1 MDQLDRIAQAND
13 LTADEQA
20 KVLWEFLNDRVRKE
34 LGTERPPPLGDDLA
48 AHLKLFQANPDDE
61 YRQALAETHE
71 RTLGL
76 VERLSEA
83 TRETNTSFERMATN
97 LWDAVMLL
105 TQGDPKVGNDERM
118 VTLAEIMRLDAI
130 SVDAGLRPWIPVLK
144 PLLVHWYRHG
154 AALSP
159 ANTHPWPLLPHAVTV
174 SHLPEL
180 ASTGLA
186 LPAGSQQPMLPG
198 FEGNDSPI
206 RQALPWDLLDAAG
219 GSHKGRE
226 GAAIIKAWTE
236 LLLWGS
242 QGNWGYP
249 SMPQVTVRMLFET
262 LRKNVPSAARCLEQL
277 RRIQDAI
284 YSIALQYRRPDG
296 RLREIRP
303 VAIVDVP
310 ADRDHHALDEV
321 IDYRITLP
329 PGTRTSGVPIDR
341 TGLRR
346 IGAVNM
352 AGYRA
357 LLNLA
362 YHWHE
367 HNRTLKRTGS
377 KKKVVWLQS
386 HDPADYRPFSKM
398 QQIALCFPRQV
409 ITGRTEH
416 YHLSRALDAF
426 DAMERLLIIRK
437 VQPKFGTGLI
447 LMPPENFRGAKF
459 LEIGDAN
466 SDR

>member
-1 MDQLDRIAQAND
+1 MDQLDRIAQADD
-13 LTADEQA
+13 LTPEEQA
-20 KVLWEFLNDRVRKE
+20 KALWQFMNDRVREE
-34 LGTERPPPLGDDLA
+34 LGTERPPPAGDDLA
-48 AHLKLFQANPDDE
+48 AHLKLFQANPDDD
-61 YRQALAETHE
+61 YRQAVADTHE

-76 VERLSEA
+76 VERLKEA
-83 TRETNTSFERMATN
+83 TRGLSVRSGSLASDLWNTVLT
-97 LWDAVMLL
+97 L
-105 TQGDPKVGNDERM
+105 TQNAPKVDNNER
-118 VTLAEIMRLDAI
+118 TLAMAEIIRMDVVTIA
-130 SVDAGLRPWIPVLK
+130 AGLRPWVPVLK

-154 AALSP
+154 ATLTP

-180 ASTGLA
+180 VSVGLA
-186 LPAGSQQPMLPG
+186 LPTGSQQTMLPG

-219 GSHKGRE
+219 GLHEGRS

-242 QGNWGYP
+242 QNYWEYP
-249 SMPQVTVRMLFET
+249 SRPRVTVRMLFQT
-262 LRKNVPSAARCLEQL
+262 LRKTVPSAPRCLEQL

-303 VAIVDVP
+303 VAILDVP
-310 ADRDHHALDEV
+310 ADRDYRALDE
-321 IDYRITLP
+321 IIEYKITLP
-329 PGTRTSGVPIDR
+329 PGAQTSGVLIDR
-341 TGLRR
+341 AGLRR
-346 IGAVNM
+346 IGAVSM

-357 LLNLA
+357 LMNLA
-362 YHWHE
+362 YSWHE
-367 HNRTLKRTGS
+367 HNRTLKRSGN

-386 HDPADYRPFSKM
+386 QEPEDYRPFSNM

-416 YHLSRALDAF
+416 YHLSRAQIAF
-426 DAMERLLIIRK
+426 DAMERLQIIRRQ
-437 VQPKFGTGLI
+437 QPKSGTGLI
-447 LMPPENFRGAKF
+447 LMPPDHFWGRPF
-459 LEIGDAN
+459 
-466 SDR
+466 SDG